1 MFSRMIDAICARI
14 RAAVYARL
22 SAEVDAADGCGS
34 LQVDTTPALPA
45 PERKKAARA

>member
-1 MFSRMIDAICARI
+1 MIARLIDSICARI

-34 LQVDTTPALPA
+34 LQVEQPPALPA
-45 PERKKAARA
+45 PDKRRKN